1 MTVPM
6 RRRSD
11 CPISVA
17 LDLLGDRWT
26 LVIVRDLMVGS
37 TRFGQFLDS
46 GEAIATNILA
56 DRLARLERGGIVT
69 KQRDSEHGAR
79 YIYELTDKG
88 LDLVPL
94 LIEIARWSVKHNAD
108 VTMPP
113 GLLGRIEQEPEAVVT
128 ELVDALKKARRA
140 RAKLVVN
147 KSL

>member
-1 MTVPM
+1 
-6 RRRSD
+6 
-11 CPISVA
+11 
-17 LDLLGDRWT
+17 
-26 LVIVRDLMVGS
+26 MVGS